1 MPVATIF
8 KQAENTQ
15 ELPMEKKTKKLALN
29 KNTTKNLKVRT
40 KLQTG
45 VPNATDSED
54 SRCGITPYCNGS
66 IRK

>member
-1 MPVATIF
+1 
-8 KQAENTQ
+8 
-15 ELPMEKKTKKLALN
+15 MEKKTKKLALN